1 MPILDDFQLRRAIL
15 SEEFDYTLLSSVL
28 ASYSSV
34 RRKINELLRSGV
46 IERVKK
52 GLYVF
57 GQEYTRGPIVKET
70 LANLIYGPSCI
81 SLEYALAF
89 HGLIPERVETVTS
102 VTPKRDKDFKTPL
115 GNFTY
120 RYLKPEKYPVGIN
133 QVWIDDSHPVLMA
146 SPEKALADYLF
157 LKKVPP
163 IKNEEEARQFLEDDI
178 RIDRVKFNR
187 FNPTALRKL
196 NRYYRNRNIDK
207 MAELFEQE
215 IKINE

>member
-1 MPILDDFQLRRAIL
+1 MPIIDDFQLRKAIP

-57 GQEYTRGPIVKET
+57 GREYAQGPIVKET

-89 HGLIPERVETVTS
+89 HGLIPERVETLTN

-120 RYLKPEKYPVGIN
+120 RYLKPEKYPVGID
-133 QVWIDDSHPVLMA
+133 QVWIDDRHPVLMA
-146 SPEKALADYLF
+146 SPEKALSDYLI
-157 LKKVPP
+157 LKKVSPM
-163 IKNEEEARQFLEDDI
+163 NNDEEARQFLEDDL
-178 RIDRVKFNR
+178 RIDSEKFNR
-187 FNPTALRKL
+187 FNTTALRKL
-196 NRYYRNRNIDK
+196 NRHYRSKNIEK
-207 MAELFEQE
+207 VAELFEQE
-215 IKINE
+215 SRTDE

>member
-1 MPILDDFQLRRAIL
+1 MPRIDGFQLRKRIP

-57 GQEYTRGPIVKET
+57 GQEFAQGPVVKET
-70 LANLIYGPSCI
+70 LANLIYGPSCV

-102 VTPKRDKDFKTPL
+102 VTPKRDKEFKTPL

-120 RYLKPEKYPVGIN
+120 RYLKPERYPVGID

-146 SPEKALADYLF
+146 SPEKALADYLT
-157 LKKVPP
+157 LKRVPSM
-163 IKNEEEARQFLEDDI
+163 KNEAEARSFLEDDI
-178 RIDRVKFNR
+178 RIDQSKFHL
-187 FNPTALRKL
+187 FNPTSLRKL
-196 NRYYRNRNIDK
+196 NRTYRNKNIET
-207 MAELFEQE
+207 MVELFEQE
-215 IKINE
+215 NKTHE